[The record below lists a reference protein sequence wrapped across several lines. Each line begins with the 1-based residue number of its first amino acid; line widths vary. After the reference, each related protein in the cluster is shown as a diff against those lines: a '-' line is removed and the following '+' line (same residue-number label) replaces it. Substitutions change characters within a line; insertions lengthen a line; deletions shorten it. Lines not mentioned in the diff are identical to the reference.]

1 MGTIAIL
8 GITVIISLMLGV
20 ITFAYKA
27 PAIWPAKR

>member
-8 GITVIISLMLGV
+8 GITLIISLMLGV

-27 PAIWPAKR
+27 PAIRPEKR